1 MKNTTLFLIL
11 IFYSELA
18 DVQCK
23 RIEQRFRQDIFF
35 AATEETANSPILLQY
50 AKLSFGLNGA
60 IHSKLL
66 AQICCDPGMGLR
78 AKLPK
83 RFGKLNGSACFGLCA
98 LRLHGTFTARFT
110 TIHTLFGHEA
120 GFALGMFDSNVDQLI
135 SCGAGDAVG
144 FLVVGHIVS
153 SEFVRF
159 VFFRLIDFI
168 IRRLDIRLNPHFF
181 KAGIV
186 FFAFISRVSDKTFRL
201 LSCFFF

>member
-1 MKNTTLFLIL
+1 MKNNILFLIL

-23 RIEQRFRQDIFF
+23 RVEQRFRQDIFF

-159 VFFRLIDFI
+159 VFFRLIE
-168 IRRLDIRLNPHFF
+168 IRYNKLR
-181 KAGIV
+181 K
-186 FFAFISRVSDKTFRL
+186 KKET
-201 LSCFFF
+201 